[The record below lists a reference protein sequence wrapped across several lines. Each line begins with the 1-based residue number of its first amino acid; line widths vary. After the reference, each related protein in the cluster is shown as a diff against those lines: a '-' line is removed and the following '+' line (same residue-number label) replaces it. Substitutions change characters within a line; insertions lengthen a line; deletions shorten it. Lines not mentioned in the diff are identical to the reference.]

1 MAETILRNI
10 LQEIIGK
17 SKLTFL
23 DFLIVGLGLAL
34 ILYQLF
40 HRICTFSTNRF
51 RKKARKNPIFII
63 RTEVRLNYLSNL
75 IELLPML
82 GLLGTVWGLRNAL
95 SVIANYPNPT
105 IGQIA
110 IELAPALSTTFFGL
124 LFAVMNLTI
133 YNYLDA
139 FYSELCNS
147 CRLEL
152 ELNNEVALSDN
163 EDNSIYQKQIEKQ
176 NKIEYKELSE
186 KVIEELKEIKKQI
199 KLDQETNVVSPNQ
212 MEKQEEVANPK
223 K

>member
-23 DFLIVGLGLAL
+23 DFLIVGLGIAL
-34 ILYQLF
+34 IGYQFFNRL
-40 HRICTFSTNRF
+40 CTFSTRHF

-124 LFAVMNLTI
+124 LFAVLNLTI

-163 EDNSIYQKQIEKQ
+163 DDNSIYQKQIEKKTIRS
-176 NKIEYKELSE
+176 NKDDSIYQ
-186 KVIEELKEIKKQI
+186 KQI
-199 KLDQETNVVSPNQ
+199 
-212 MEKQEEVANPK
+212 EKQAIIDDEATIVDSKQIEKQADTANQK